1 MHYVI
6 DLFTNIF
13 IIVALSSWFEAQVLK
28 FIIHSVVNQKI
39 DFSRLVGDGGMP
51 SGHSATVAS
60 LAASIGIV
68 NGFGSSLFAIAAIF
82 AIIVCHDAAGV
93 RLETGKQS
101 TVLNEMRNVLN
112 ILTSNK
118 LPDVKLKEFV
128 GHTHS
133 QVVAGVILGIINAI
147 FICVCFT

>member
-28 FIIHSVVNQKI
+28 FIIHSVVNRKI

-101 TVLNEMRNVLN
+101 TVLNEMRNALN